1 MIRTVTND
9 IEKEE
14 LGITMCHEHF
24 IVDLDRVRHDGISKI
39 ETVEEVEPEIQQM
52 MALGVQAAVEV
63 STIDLGRDIRKLKQI
78 SQDTGLTIIAAT
90 GFYLTQYHP
99 EWLKEASPEQIA
111 QVYIRELTE
120 GIDDTGIKAGIIAE
134 IASSP
139 DRFEGEEKKIL
150 QAAGIASRLTG
161 AAVST
166 HTSHFTAVE
175 TIETLLAEGVDPDKI
190 IIGHQDLIDD
200 SAYHALLLEY
210 GVNIAFDTCGKKA
223 YMPDETRARN
233 ALKIIE
239 AGYGGHLLFSNDISR
254 RTYFTSHG
262 KAGYLSVMKEIVPLL
277 KQIGAKEEQ
286 IRRCL
291 VDNPARI
298 LDNEWR

>member
-1 MIRTVTND
+1 M
-9 IEKEE
+9 
-14 LGITMCHEHF
+14 
-24 IVDLDRVRHDGISKI
+24 
-39 ETVEEVEPEIQQM
+39 
-52 MALGVQAAVEV
+52 
-63 STIDLGRDIRKLKQI
+63 
-78 SQDTGLTIIAAT
+78 
-90 GFYLTQYHP
+90 
-99 EWLKEASPEQIA
+99 
-111 QVYIRELTE
+111 
-120 GIDDTGIKAGIIAE
+120 
-134 IASSP
+134 
-139 DRFEGEEKKIL
+139 
-150 QAAGIASRLTG
+150 
-161 AAVST
+161 
-166 HTSHFTAVE
+166 E
-175 TIETLLAEGVDPDKI
+175 TIETLLAEGVDQDKI

-239 AGYGGHLLFSNDISR
+239 AGYGDHLLFSNDISR